1 MRTPPAVAPWVRT
14 RLRAARASAWLTA
27 ALVLVTVFL
36 AAALPRALDRSAD
49 GALREQLRAGGR
61 DGAVLTATSLRLG
74 AQGAGSPAEQLD
86 VLAQELVRRVA
97 EPLRPTGLGAVYGS
111 TTSADR
117 SLPGPGLPRPN
128 GMAPVLGLAYLHGVD
143 ARSALAAGRW
153 PAATDGA
160 DFEVA
165 LSEQVARTFGVSVG
179 AVLDA
184 GTDTSMSPP
193 RHFRATV
200 VGLFAAADPASQFW
214 AGTDCLVR
222 ACLSSTVALGERTQ
236 YWRAAA
242 LVGPGELADLG
253 FWSGKS
259 PQDFVRVPVD
269 VSAARA
275 DQLPRWRAAVGSL
288 TGGPQRTALQVAA
301 ERPDVQVRSQLS
313 ALLGTAAERQSA
325 VAPLSVLGPA
335 GAAGVALTVLL
346 LAAVLAGERRAGELR
361 LLRAR
366 GASRGG
372 VLRRL
377 LGESAAT
384 ALPAAALGTA
394 LALLLLPSPRWGGA
408 VLAAGVTAA
417 VALLVFPLRAALF
430 PHAGAAAGRRRVV
443 AELSVLA
450 LAVAAVVAVRQR
462 GVAPAGAGVDLLL
475 VAAPLLIALAGAVL
489 LARLLPPL
497 VGAVSRWAARRPGA
511 VGFLALARASRPA
524 VLPLLALLLAVT
536 TAGFGATVLSSVD
549 AGRLR
554 AVRAETGAD
563 ARVTARAVLPDGFA
577 EAAAALP
584 GVRAGVSAWTDRTA
598 SVAAPDGTVLSE
610 VTLLVVDPQQYAAL
624 ARRNGQPA
632 IDPAPLSG
640 GGADWAPALVS
651 PGLAGRLGSG
661 AHPLHT
667 GRSVVS
673 FRPAGVL
680 PAGGAPALG
689 TGEAVVLP
697 VRQAS
702 AQAPALA
709 GANLWLGSG
718 ELRTAQVRGLL
729 QRLDPAAAPDGGAYA
744 VRTGAEER
752 ERLAADP
759 LQRSAARVFSWSVL
773 AAGVFAAGAVLLT
786 LVRSGPERAA
796 VLARLRTMGLR
807 PRQGLAV
814 ILLESLPT
822 ALGAAVAGA
831 LLATAATLLLGPAV
845 DLSALVG
852 VPAPGGVA
860 PSARSVLTWSAA
872 LAVLFAATAL
882 AEALVSGRRQITVE
896 LRAGEDR

>member
-1 MRTPPAVAPWVRT
+1 MSTPPAVAPWVRT

-27 ALVLVTVFL
+27 ALVLVAVFL
-36 AAALPRALDRSAD
+36 AAALPRALDRGAD
-49 GALREQLRAGGR
+49 GALREQLRAAGR
-61 DGAVLTATSLRLG
+61 DGAVVTATSLRLG
-74 AQGAGSPAEQLD
+74 AQGGGSPARQLD
-86 VLAQELVRRVA
+86 VLAQETVRRLSG
-97 EPLRPTGLGAVYGS
+97 PLRPTGLGAVYGS
-111 TTSADR
+111 TTLADR
-117 SLPGPGLPRPN
+117 SLPGPELPRPN

-143 ARSALAAGRW
+143 DRSALTAGRW

-165 LSEQVARTFGVSVG
+165 LSERVARTFGVSVG

-184 GTDTSMSPP
+184 GTDASLSPP
-193 RHFRATV
+193 KHFRATV
-200 VGLFAAADPASQFW
+200 VGLFAAADPASPFW
-214 AGTDCLVR
+214 AGTDCLVE
-222 ACLSSTVALGERTQ
+222 ACLSSTVALGERTR

-275 DQLPRWRAAVGSL
+275 DELPQWRAAVGAL
-288 TGGPQRTALQVAA
+288 TGGPQRTELQVASG
-301 ERPDVQVRSQLS
+301 RPDLQVRSQLS
-313 ALLGTAAERQSA
+313 ALLETAAGRRAA
-325 VAPLSVLGPA
+325 VAPLAVLGPA

-346 LAAVLAGERRAGELR
+346 LAAALAGERRAGELR

-377 LGESAAT
+377 LGEGAVT
-384 ALPAAALGTA
+384 VLPAAVLGTA
-394 LALLLLPSPRWGGA
+394 AALVLLPSPRWGGS
-408 VLAAGVTAA
+408 VLAAGAAAA
-417 VALLVFPLRAALF
+417 VALLVFPVRAALF
-430 PHAGAAAGRRRVV
+430 PRAGAAAGRRRVV
-443 AELSVLA
+443 AELSVLV
-450 LAVAAVVAVRQR
+450 LAVAAVVAVRRR
-462 GVAPAGAGVDLLL
+462 GVAPAGGGVDLLL

-489 LARLLPPL
+489 LARVLPLL
-497 VGAVSRWAARRPGA
+497 VGAASRGAARRPGA

-563 ARVTARAVLPDGFA
+563 ARVTARTVLPDGFA
-577 EAAAALP
+577 GAAAGLP
-584 GVRAGVSAWTDRTA
+584 GARAGVSAWADRAA
-598 SVAAPDGTVLSE
+598 SVAAPDGTVLSG
-610 VTLLVVDPQQYAAL
+610 VTLLVVDPEQYAAL
-624 ARRNGQPA
+624 ARRNGQPGV
-632 IDPAPLSG
+632 PAGALAG
-640 GGADWAPALVS
+640 GGADWVPALVT
-651 PGLAGRLGSG
+651 PGLAGRLGTAS
-661 AHPLHT
+661 HPLHT
-667 GRSVVS
+667 GRSVLS
-673 FRPAGVL
+673 FRLAGTL

-689 TGEAVVLP
+689 TGEALVLP

-702 AQAPALA
+702 ALVPSLA
-709 GANLWLGSG
+709 AANLWLGSG
-718 ELRTAQVRGLL
+718 ELRAPQLRELL
-729 QRLDPAAAPDGGAYA
+729 GRLDPAAAPEGGAYA
-744 VRTGAEER
+744 VRTGAEEV

-759 LQRSAARVFSWSVL
+759 LQRSAARVFAWSVA
-773 AAGVFAAGAVLLT
+773 AAGAFAVLAVLLT

-807 PRQGLAV
+807 PRQALAV
-814 ILLESLPT
+814 VLLESLPT
-822 ALGAAVAGA
+822 ALGAAGAGG
-831 LLATAATLLLGPAV
+831 LLAVGAALLLGPAV

-852 VPAPGGVA
+852 LPAPGGVS
-860 PSARSVLTWSAA
+860 PSVRAAAAWSLA
-872 LAVLFAATAL
+872 LAALFAATVL
-882 AEALVSGRRQITVE
+882 VEALVSGRRQIAVE